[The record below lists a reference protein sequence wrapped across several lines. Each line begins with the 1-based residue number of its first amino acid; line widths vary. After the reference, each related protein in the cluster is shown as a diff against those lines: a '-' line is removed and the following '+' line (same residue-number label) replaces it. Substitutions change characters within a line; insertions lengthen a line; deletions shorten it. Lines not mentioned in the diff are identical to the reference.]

1 MKRSII
7 VCCAL
12 ALYGAG
18 FTFASV
24 PTKLPEKARLS
35 AAAAGSAKALLVT
48 AEAKSLGMA
57 QDHAV
62 NNYKHNKGRVAAAAK
77 RERAKVA
84 GGAAVRK
91 KQAKFP
97 AAGAAGKT
105 EAGASREHDAKALI
119 SAQDRAVAN
128 YKRNESRGVAAAKR
142 EQATVAAGAARAAE
156 QVRKETQA
164 LARAQDRVVAF
175 YKRSL
180 GIGRDTVA
188 AGAVKRIEKLAC
200 FTGIQDRHAR
210 IGVQLVDGEVDYFA
224 YYSKW
229 KPRTCSIAAER
240 NGSYSHWEEN
250 GGILKVTLA
259 DDKGAFMIDRK
270 GGAFHFVFQN
280 IDRMRYCGMSGKING
295 SLTVVRGKTTCVVE
309 GVMDGH
315 DG

>member
-1 MKRSII
+1 M
-7 VCCAL
+7 
-12 ALYGAG
+12 
-18 FTFASV
+18 
-24 PTKLPEKARLS
+24 LS
-35 AAAAGSAKALLVT
+35 AAATASAKALLVT
-48 AEAKSLGMA
+48 GEAKSLGMA

-62 NNYKHNKGRVAAAAK
+62 KNYKLNKGRMAAAAK

-84 GGAAVRK
+84 GGAAVNK

-105 EAGASREHDAKALI
+105 EAGASREHDAKALMR
-119 SAQDRAVAN
+119 AQDRAVAN
-128 YKRNESRGVAAAKR
+128 YKRS
-142 EQATVAAGAARAAE
+142 
-156 QVRKETQA
+156 
-164 LARAQDRVVAF
+164 LA
-175 YKRSL
+175 
-180 GIGRDTVA
+180 IGRDTVA

-210 IGVQLVDGEVDYFA
+210 IGVQLVDGKVDYFA

-240 NGSYSHWEEN
+240 NGPYSHWEDK
-250 GGILKVTLA
+250 GGILKVTLV
-259 DDKGAFMIDRK
+259 DDKGAFTIDRK

-295 SLTVVRGKTTCVVE
+295 SLTVVRGKATCVVE